1 MNRVHRQKKPALFLS
16 KAPADFEK
24 PEIVPTT
31 ETIFGAGVSLSQH
44 RRRSAAFGI
53 RIFFFCTAKSLCAK
67 IAKAKDGCKRN
78 GCHQLAVHT
87 DPPCFESAQ
96 NGKKLFALFSE
107 RPKRSDVKTIHLFW
121 KSVKCFCL
129 LQQKI
134 DFFHTNFLAEVGRLQ
149 EEQGWTRRKKTV
161 NLNRT
166 WISIC
171 ANWHFFK
178 EAL

>member
-1 MNRVHRQKKPALFLS
+1 MNRVYRQKKPALFLS

-53 RIFFFCTAKSLCAK
+53 RILFFCTAKSLCAK

-107 RPKRSDVKTIHLFW
+107 RPKEERCKNRYTHFENLSSAFACYSKKLT
-121 KSVKCFCL
+121 
-129 LQQKI
+129 
-134 DFFHTNFLAEVGRLQ
+134 FFTQISWQRWADCRKNKD
-149 EEQGWTRRKKTV
+149 EQGEKRQ
-161 NLNRT
+161 
-166 WISIC
+166 
-171 ANWHFFK
+171 
-178 EAL
+178 